1 MDPIHVRLRCSG
13 EARNFFPEKKQGEG
27 LWTEVPGGILSRV
40 KSPVGED
47 PHLFI
52 QKPTTFRKNDWWH
65 LYVDNIILHITES
78 II

>member
-1 MDPIHVRLRCSG
+1 MSASDAVTKLEI
-13 EARNFFPEKKQGEG
+13 FFRKKKQGEG
-27 LWTEVPGGILSRV
+27 LWTEVPGGIQSRV

-47 PHLFI
+47 PHPLI

-65 LYVDNIILHITES
+65 LYVDNIILHITKS